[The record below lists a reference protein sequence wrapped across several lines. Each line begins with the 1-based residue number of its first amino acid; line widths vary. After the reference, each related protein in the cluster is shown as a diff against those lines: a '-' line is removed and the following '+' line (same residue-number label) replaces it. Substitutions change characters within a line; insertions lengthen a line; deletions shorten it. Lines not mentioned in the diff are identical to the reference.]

1 MLPAE
6 IYILKTTI
14 AIFIYAYFY
23 RATCQ
28 ICSTYDF
35 AKKKSVTFFILHVFY
50 FQVRINGKICTKPSR
65 SSHQN
70 RNENLG

>member
-35 AKKKSVTFFILHVFY
+35 LQRKVGDFFYIACILF
-50 FQVRINGKICTKPSR
+50 PSK
-65 SSHQN
+65 N
-70 RNENLG
+70 